1 MKARIKW
8 VENMA
13 FMAESGSS
21 HAFIMDGSPE
31 IGGRNLGPR
40 PMEVVLMGT
49 GACSAIDVMLILKK
63 GRQQV
68 TDCWCELEATRADTD
83 PKVFTAIQFNY
94 VITGH
99 GVSDARVKRAIEL
112 SKDTYCSASA
122 MLAKTAN
129 ITFTY
134 EVREAAANEQESMK
148 TE

>member
-1 MKARIKW
+1 MKARVKW

-13 FMAESGSS
+13 FMAESGSG
-21 HAFIMDGSPE
+21 HGMIMDGSPE

-49 GACSAIDVMLILKK
+49 GACSAIDIMLILKK
-63 GRQQV
+63 GRQHV
-68 TDCWCELEATRADTD
+68 TDCWCELEAKRVDTD
-83 PKVFTAIQFNY
+83 PKVFKEIHFHY
-94 VITGH
+94 VVTGY

-134 EVREAAANEQESMK
+134 EVREQAAPTESAK
-148 TE
+148 LDA

>member
-8 VENMA
+8 IENMA
-13 FMAESGSS
+13 FMAESASG
-21 HAFIMDGSPE
+21 HAFVMDASPE
-31 IGGRNLGPR
+31 VGGRNLGPR

-68 TDCWCELEATRADTD
+68 TDCWCELEAERADTD
-83 PKVFTAIQFNY
+83 PKVFTRINFHY
-94 VITGH
+94 VVTGH
-99 GVSDARVKRAIEL
+99 SLSDARVKRAIEL

-129 ITFTY
+129 ITFDY
-134 EVREAAANEQESMK
+134 EVREAAGALLERD
-148 TE
+148 